1 VIKAIIF
8 DFFGVICSDEY
19 WQFVKAD
26 KNDTDGQF
34 NKLSNDLNLGNIS
47 WDDFVDEVARDT
59 GQEEEQVRKM
69 YGSQKINPDMVRLI
83 GTLRKKYKTALLTNA
98 NKEQLH
104 QIIQGIGLEK
114 VFKEIIVSSDVGMV
128 KPDERIFQL
137 TLSKLQVDPQEAV
150 FIDDISRYVYAAKDI
165 GMHGIV
171 YSDYGQM
178 KAELMRLIAPSS
190 DN

>member
-59 GQEEEQVRKM
+59 GQEKEQVRKM

-114 VFKEIIVSSDVGMV
+114 VFNEIVVSSDVGMV

>member
-59 GQEEEQVRKM
+59 GQEKEQVRKM

-114 VFKEIIVSSDVGMV
+114 VFNEIIVSSDVGMV

>member
-114 VFKEIIVSSDVGMV
+114 VFNEIVVSSDVGMV
-128 KPDERIFQL
+128 KPDERIFKL

>member
-114 VFKEIIVSSDVGMV
+114 VFNEIIVSSDVGMV

-165 GMHGIV
+165 GMSGIV